1 MMAKFNRTV
10 RILIR
15 LVLEKFV
22 LFLVWSVHRVI
33 PSRMGRQVFQ
43 W

>member
-1 MMAKFNRTV
+1 MAKFNRNAN
-10 RILIR
+10 RILNQ

-33 PSRMGRQVFQ
+33 PSRMGQQAFQ